1 MKRSRV
7 KTYYAK
13 KQTIEKDRE
22 RNAIT
27 VYAESMRFSGEV
39 WPAGGKIQAEMYGE
53 RLSYIQNVKIEGNY
67 SIQADEKGVLHY
79 VFSNNLEVAE
89 GYGMCLYVDKD
100 STPDYRIIS
109 IKPYKPLRLEVE
121 KI

>member
-13 KQTIEKDRE
+13 KQTIKKDRE
-22 RNAIT
+22 RNVIT
-27 VYAESMRFSGEV
+27 VYAEPMKFSGEV

-89 GYGMCLYVDKD
+89 GYGMCLYVDKN